1 MKLKIYSST
10 GQLKITV
17 EPKESSTQT
26 EEIQGGKVMNLG
38 FVLPDGVALEV
49 NDYADFNGSRY
60 WVTERYQPTQK
71 STVEW
76 EYTVKLY
83 GLENLISRFLV
94 LDITD
99 GANEPEFSLT
109 APPREHVA
117 LIVASINAGFGT
129 QDWKVGRVDGLENIV
144 VDYNGKYCDEGLKAV
159 ATAAG
164 TEFWIEGTTV
174 NLCRCEHGESVTLGY
189 RKGLTKIQEDMADN
203 AKVYTRLFPSG
214 STRNIDPSSY
224 GHSRLQLPGGQRY
237 VDINTDRYGIIHHYE
252 SAAFADIY
260 PRYTGTVSS
269 VRSEERKNEDGS
281 PFTVYYFKDDS
292 LPFDPNDYE
301 IGGLVKRV
309 TFQEGSELAGLGSD
323 DNGTHYLEVNFD
335 SKTREFEIITLFDDN
350 GQLPGGVLV
359 PKTGDRYIPWNIRMP
374 QEYYTLAE
382 QEFLTA
388 AEAYNREHCVDV
400 ACYKAP
406 TDYTNIEN
414 RALELHIGQRIRLES
429 DKFFPGKGYKDSR
442 ITRITR
448 RVNRP
453 SQMDLEISDALSK
466 SAIESIS
473 DDIESVRSY
482 ARSIAGSIALPD
494 IIRTGDGT
502 RPTDNNLLSALRSY
516 RDLLRKDQDDR
527 TPHGLAV
534 GGTLTAEDS
543 IQSKEYQA
551 GMDGFGWGGDKKG
564 NFSFESIEVRSF
576 MRIMELIVNR
586 QRTMDADIMLSEGDT
601 IESVTP
607 LGNSPE
613 GNPKYTLKMKEE
625 WEGYTTALYELD
637 VIRGIY
643 NDISSSPATG
653 AGTTTKHGATYYTS
667 WMRVLAVRPGV
678 NEVDVVVY
686 PDDETPANRNFA
698 PSAMMAVSR
707 WGNAGE
713 SEAQKLRQS
722 VIVLSSTEKCIK
734 ILDHVTKPIIG
745 KGNIAATFGSLPDFL
760 AATDSRIKP
769 GDMGMYARTGVL
781 ERFLQHDYQGLP
793 DPEIVFRGA
802 YDPTAT
808 YYDGTTLR
816 EETQKYEK
824 SCVLYF
830 GCLWLNNVTG
840 TKDPP
845 SWDSTDWSFYQGD
858 PHLELTLA
866 SDAEAVD
873 ADDPELTLE
882 ASATIFHQDITSDP
896 QLKWDWTRQT
906 SRGGVTDTASDTAWN
921 TAHENTTNTVTLT
934 RADMN
939 YAFGV
944 HPDTCIFT
952 VTATLIDSTTGDPV
966 TYDGKPMIQKKGIKV
981 C

>member
-10 GQLKITV
+10 GQLKMTV

-60 WVTERYQPTQK
+60 WATERYQPTQK

-94 LDITD
+94 LDKTD

-129 QDWKVGRVDGLENIV
+129 QDWKVGRVEGLENIV
-144 VDYNGKYCDEGLKAV
+144 VDYHGKYCDEGLKAV

-164 TEFWIEGTTV
+164 TEYWIEGTTV

-189 RKGLTKIQEDMADN
+189 RKGLTKIQEDVADN

-224 GHSRLQLPGGQRY
+224 GHSRLQLPDGQKY
-237 VDINTDRYGIIHHYE
+237 VDINIDRYGIIHHYE

-269 VRSEERKNEDGS
+269 VRSEELTGEDGS
-281 PFTVYYFKDDS
+281 ASTVYYFKDDS

-406 TDYTNIEN
+406 TDYTNIES
-414 RALELHIGQRIRLES
+414 RALELHVGQRIRLES
-429 DKFFPGKGYKDSR
+429 DRFFPGKGYKDSR

-466 SAIESIS
+466 SAIETIS

-482 ARSIAGSIALPD
+482 ARSIAGSMALPD
-494 IIRTGDGT
+494 IIKTGDGT

-527 TPHGLAV
+527 TDHALTV
-534 GGTLTAEDS
+534 GGKLTAEDDLVS
-543 IQSKEYQA
+543 ADFVSGLIGWIVSKA
-551 GMDGFGWGGDKKG
+551 G
-564 NFSFESIEVRSF
+564 NAELESLKVRSF
-576 MRIMELIVNR
+576 MEIAELITNR
-586 QRTMDADIMLSEGDT
+586 LTAIEGDQVFTEGDT
-601 IESVTP
+601 IETVTANAD
-607 LGNSPE
+607 GS
-613 GNPKYTLKMKEE
+613 YTLKLHEK
-625 WEGYTTALYELD
+625 WEGYFTAQFEHN
-637 VIRGIY
+637 VIKGIY
-643 NDISSSPATG
+643 NNIT
-653 AGTTTKHGATYYTS
+653 AGLTPGQGQQTVHNAMYYTS
-667 WMRVLAVRPGV
+667 WMNIISLDAAK
-678 NEVDVVVY
+678 NEITVILY
-686 PDDETPANRNFA
+686 PDAETPAGHNF
-698 PSAMMAVSR
+698 PPEPMMKIAR
-707 WGNAGE
+707 WGNSGDSSDPRYAR
-713 SEAQKLRQS
+713 RQTCFY
-722 VIVLSSTEKCIK
+722 LSSTEGRITK
-734 ILDHVTKPIIG
+734 LRGVTKPIIDI
-745 KGNIAATFGSLPDFL
+745 GNIAATFGTLPELLASLDP
-760 AATDSRIKP
+760 RIQP
-769 GDMGMYARTGVL
+769 GDDGIYVKTLAVQN
-781 ERFLQHDYQGLP
+781 FLKVDNLCRP
-793 DPEIVFRGA
+793 V
-802 YDPTAT
+802 PTT
-808 YYDGTTLR
+808 VDVGPWQPGRKYSDGTTPTDTG
-816 EETQKYEK
+816 EYERHL
-824 SCVLYF
+824 VWHL
-830 GCLWLNNVTG
+830 GHGWLCNT
-840 TKDPP
+840 TH
-845 SWDSTDWSFYQGD
+845 T
-858 PHLELTLA
+858 
-866 SDAEAVD
+866 SDASNAPAWNSTYWTHVAGDKALRLSLQADADAVD
-873 ADDPELTLE
+873 ADDPRLTLLAMAE
-882 ASATIFHQDITSDP
+882 LLGEDITSDP

-921 TAHENTTNTVTLT
+921 TAHENTTNTITLT

-952 VTATLIDSTTGDPV
+952 VTATLIDPTTGDPV